1 MFTFYA
7 PGFPYTLFHEV
18 DVGPYLKFVC
28 VSRVENVLSL
38 LYVAHYRF
46 GADSFLGFRTR
57 REIYRLRRIL
67 YRLAGMRAV
76 IDNHREHLMA
86 RIPEEGVHFP
96 LQPQAG

>member
-28 VSRVENVLSL
+28 VSRVEHALRC
-38 LYVAHYRF
+38 LYASNYRF
-46 GADSFLGFRTR
+46 GADSLVGIATR

-76 IDNHREHLMA
+76 IDNHREHLRA